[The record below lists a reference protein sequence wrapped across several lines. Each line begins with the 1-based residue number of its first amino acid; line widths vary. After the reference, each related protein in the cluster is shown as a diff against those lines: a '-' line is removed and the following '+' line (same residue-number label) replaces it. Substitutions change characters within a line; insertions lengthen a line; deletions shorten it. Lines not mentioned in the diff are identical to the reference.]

1 MFIIVVFK
9 TTFNFIVKGLVANIG
24 CSGLPN
30 FLLLVGD
37 DIGYNDVSWNN
48 KNTKTPELESL
59 AREGVI
65 LGKP

>member
-1 MFIIVVFK
+1 M
-9 TTFNFIVKGLVANIG
+9 
-24 CSGLPN
+24 SGFAGPPN